1 MANLDLNTSLKD
13 TIKNSDLRNVSAN
26 LCEVGIDQFIEPGVL
41 QQIPIISTILG
52 VYKTVANI
60 KDYLLLKKIYT
71 FLFEIQSVTMDQ
83 RSKMIDQIENGNG
96 DKMYGE
102 KLLFIIDSC
111 QNCDDTK
118 YIAKLFTAYLK
129 EEITLE
135 DFQSG
140 ATIIRN
146 TFIDDFRFFLNVNKE
161 QLERTY
167 VNDWPSDQMHRLSNV
182 GLCILERDDS
192 IVKDNDIYEKDGT
205 YDPYIVDGNELFSQI
220 TDIGNVIRSVL
231 ME

>member
-1 MANLDLNTSLKD
+1 MANLDLNTSFKD
-13 TIKNSDLRNVSAN
+13 TIKNSDLRNISAN
-26 LCEVGIDQFIEPGVL
+26 LCEVGVDQFIEPGVL

-52 VYKTVANI
+52 VYKTVTNI
-60 KDYLLLKKIYT
+60 KDYLFLKKIYT
-71 FLFEIQSVTMDQ
+71 FLFEIQSVTVDQ
-83 RSKMIDQIENGNG
+83 RSKMIDQIESGNG

-118 YIAKLFTAYLK
+118 YIAKLFAAYLK

-146 TFIDDFRFFLNVNKE
+146 TFIDDLKYFLETEVDEIQRIYKDD
-161 QLERTY
+161 Y
-167 VNDWPSDQMHRLSNV
+167 PNDQIYRLCNV
-182 GLCILERDDS
+182 GLCLWG
-192 IVKDNDIYEKDGT
+192 YE
-205 YDPYIVDGNELFSQI
+205 
-220 TDIGNVIRSVL
+220 IGRAHV
-231 ME
+231 